1 MIYLDQSGN
10 WKDSSSNQT
19 TEEEWASILSD
30 PSCHLEFQ
38 DFDPSRVRS
47 LGRNGGNGAET
58 AGDLGVTE

>member
-38 DFDPSRVRS
+38 DFDPYKIRS
-47 LGRNGGNGAET
+47 LERHEYTGAEA
-58 AGDLGVTE
+58 AGGEAVTE

>member
-10 WKDSSSNQT
+10 WKDSSSKQT

-38 DFDPSRVRS
+38 DFDSSKMRS
-47 LGRNGGNGAET
+47 LERHECSGAEA
-58 AGDLGVTE
+58 AGGEAVTE